1 MTGTIHCV
9 PQMPARLSIALVLIL
24 SLLFGA
30 QAQPVPAAVKT
41 PGCAM
46 TQCVRGCCPS
56 MVCCAGQEKDAPQP
70 APMPSPQRGG
80 PDFAAI
86 GLFTNL
92 FLYVL
97 PPVEAKLTAAQD
109 AAIPHARPRRA
120 VSCIFLI

>member
-1 MTGTIHCV
+1 MTAAIHCM
-9 PQMPARLSIALVLIL
+9 PQMPARLSIALALIL

-30 QAQPVPAAVKT
+30 QAQPAPAVVKT

-56 MVCCAGQEKDAPQP
+56 MVCCVGQEKDAPQP
-70 APMPSPQRGG
+70 APMPAPQRGG
-80 PDFAAI
+80 PDFAAM
-86 GLFTNL
+86 GLFTSL